1 MTLLWP
7 WFLLLLLLIP
17 ALIAAYIW
25 ALRRRRR
32 LTVRYS
38 SLSLIRAAR
47 PNTSR
52 WRRHVPV
59 ALFLVALAAL
69 ALALARP
76 LAIVSVPT
84 NQRTIVLAMDV
95 SLSMCSTDVTPNR
108 IQAAKAAAS
117 AFVQQQPPGTQIGIV
132 AFSGFAE
139 EIQPPTTD
147 QDALQQA
154 IDSLILGRRTAIGS
168 AILKSLDAIAEIDP
182 AVASTQPDPS
192 KPPPTPVPQGAYV
205 PDVIVLL
212 TDGASNTGPTP
223 VSAAQQAADRG
234 VRVYTIGFGTPNG
247 SEFPNCNPGMVG
259 NEPGGPPGGRG
270 RGNGGGFS
278 GGGGFGGFQRG
289 IDEPTL
295 KQVASMTGAEYHSAE
310 TANELMDALQGL
322 PTYSFTKHETNE
334 LSVLFTALGALLAG
348 LAVVLALI
356 WNPLS

>member
-32 LTVRYS
+32 FTVRYS

-47 PNTSR
+47 PETSR

-59 ALFLVALAAL
+59 ALFLLAVAAL
-69 ALALARP
+69 ALALSRP
-76 LAIVSVPT
+76 LAVVSVPT

-108 IQAAKAAAS
+108 ILAAKAAAS
-117 AFVQQQPPGTQIGIV
+117 SFIDQQPPGTQIGIV

-147 QDALQQA
+147 KDALQRA
-154 IDSLILGRRTAIGS
+154 IDSLVLGRRTAIGS
-168 AILKSLDAIAEIDP
+168 AIQKSLDAIAEIDP
-182 AVASTQPDPS
+182 AVAPAKPDPS
-192 KPPPTPVPQGAYV
+192 RPEPTPVPKGAYV

-223 VSAAQQAADRG
+223 VSAAQQAVDRG
-234 VRVYTIGFGTPNG
+234 VRVYTIGFGTANG
-247 SEFPNCNPGMVG
+247 SEFPNCNPQMVG
-259 NEPGGPPGGRG
+259 ASRVGR
-270 RGNGGGFS
+270 RGAVG
-278 GGGGFGGFQRG
+278 
-289 IDEPTL
+289 
-295 KQVASMTGAEYHSAE
+295 VAVGVA
-310 TANELMDALQGL
+310 
-322 PTYSFTKHETNE
+322 
-334 LSVLFTALGALLAG
+334 
-348 LAVVLALI
+348 LAVALAASSAASTSRRSSRS
-356 WNPLS
+356 PA